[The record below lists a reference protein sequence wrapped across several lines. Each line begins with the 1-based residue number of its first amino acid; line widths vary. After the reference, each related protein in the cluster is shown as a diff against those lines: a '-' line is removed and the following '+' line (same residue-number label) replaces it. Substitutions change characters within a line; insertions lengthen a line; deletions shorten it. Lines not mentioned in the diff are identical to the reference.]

1 MEESILDKKGKEGN
15 LIPIMI
21 ILMVSLIIAG
31 MWDKQEIIK
40 NTAHSILDPTAG
52 ALLDFNVLWGMIF
65 IVFIL
70 SIIMTIVQKYA
81 TDQVTLKEMKRE
93 QKKLSEEMKKL
104 KDNPQKMME
113 LQKESMK
120 FMMPMMKLS
129 MRGIIYTGIPL
140 ILMFRWFMDYF
151 SANPYKFFGFM
162 TWLWFYLIF
171 SIIFSSILRKY
182 MDVV

>member
-1 MEESILDKKGKEGN
+1 MEESVLDKKGKEGS
-15 LIPIMI
+15 LMPILI
-21 ILMVSLIIAG
+21 ILIISLIIAG
-31 MWDKQEIIK
+31 MWDKNEIIK
-40 NTAHSILDPTAG
+40 NTAHSILDPSIG
-52 ALLDFNVLWGMIF
+52 ALLDLNIVWGMLL
-65 IVFIL
+65 IVLIL
-70 SIIMTIVQKYA
+70 SIIMTLGQKYA
-81 TDQVTLKEMKRE
+81 TDQKTLKEMKKE
-93 QKKLSEEMKKL
+93 QKKLSEEMKKV

-151 SANPYKFFGFM
+151 ALHPYKFFGFI

-171 SIIFSSILRKY
+171 SIIFSTILRKY

>member
-1 MEESILDKKGKEGN
+1 MSEPSILDKKGKEGS
-15 LIPIMI
+15 LMPILI
-21 ILMVSLIIAG
+21 ILIISLIIAG
-31 MWDKQEIIK
+31 MWDKNEMIK
-40 NTAHSILDPTAG
+40 NTAHSLLDPSIG
-52 ALLDFNVLWGMIF
+52 ALLDLNIVWGMLL
-65 IVFIL
+65 IVLIL
-70 SIIMTIVQKYA
+70 SIIMTLVQKYA
-81 TDQVTLKEMKRE
+81 TDQKTLKEMK
-93 QKKLSEEMKKL
+93 KV

-151 SANPYKFFGFM
+151 ALHPYKFFGFI

-171 SIIFSSILRKY
+171 SIIFSTILRKY

>member
-1 MEESILDKKGKEGN
+1 MEESILDKKGKEGS
-15 LIPIMI
+15 LLPILI
-21 ILMVSLIIAG
+21 ILIVSLLIAG
-31 MWDKQEIIK
+31 MWDKNAVIK
-40 NTAHSILDPTAG
+40 NTAHSILDPSAG
-52 ALLDFNVLWGMIF
+52 ALLDLNVIWGMLLL
-65 IVFIL
+65 VLIL

-81 TDQVTLKEMKRE
+81 TDQVTLKEMKME
-93 QKKLSEEMKKL
+93 QKKLSEEMKKV
-104 KDNPQKMME
+104 KDNPSRMME

-162 TWLWFYLIF
+162 TWLWFYLIA
-171 SIIFSSILRKY
+171 SIVFSSILRKY